1 MNNHQITI
9 RLTRVFRELFENDS
23 LELEE
28 TTTANDVAGWDSLTH
43 IDLILAVE
51 QEFKVKL
58 TTREVR
64 SMQNVGDFIRL
75 IHSKLG

>member
-9 RLTRVFRELFENDS
+9 RLTQVFRELFENDS